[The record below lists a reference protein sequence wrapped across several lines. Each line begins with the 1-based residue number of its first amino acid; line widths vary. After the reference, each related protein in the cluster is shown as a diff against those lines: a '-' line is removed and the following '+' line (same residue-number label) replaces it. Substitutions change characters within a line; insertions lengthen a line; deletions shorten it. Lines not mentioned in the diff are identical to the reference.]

1 MNTQNTHTLET
12 LQIDWNAPDVLQ
24 QILGSIQLP
33 LKSIM
38 EANSQTSTFSATEL
52 SKRKSAEII
61 FSNSKEIKALIEKV
75 LTTME
80 SKAVRISDNT
90 IPILFKI
97 YATNEHV
104 QLLCRNHLDINR
116 ISKTERQW
124 LYNFEQEVF
133 QKCDSNQ
140 LNLTEISYQL
150 AISERQLHR
159 KIKNLLH
166 LTPNKYIRILK
177 LYKAKELLDQYA
189 YDTLAEISYAV
200 GFSDTHY
207 FSKIFSQQYG
217 ITPKE
222 LLASKK

>member
-33 LKSIM
+33 LQSIM
-38 EANSQTSTFSATEL
+38 DANSQTSTLSTTEIN
-52 SKRKSAEII
+52 RRQSAEII
-61 FSNSKEIKALIEKV
+61 FSNSKEIKTLIEKV
-75 LTTME
+75 LTTIE
-80 SKAVRISDNT
+80 SKAVRISDT
-90 IPILFKI
+90 TTPSLFKI
-97 YATNEHV
+97 YANNVHV

-116 ISKTERQW
+116 ISKTDRQW

-133 QKCDSNQ
+133 QKCDSKQ

-177 LYKAKELLDQYA
+177 LHKAKELLDQYA
-189 YDTLAEISYAV
+189 YDTLSEISYAV

-207 FSKIFSQQYG
+207 FSKIFAQQYET
-217 ITPKE
+217 TPKE
-222 LLASKK
+222 LLTSKR